1 MNGSTTLW
9 IVLGIVALI
18 IIAAV
23 VYFAT
28 RKEADTRRRE
38 TSLRG
43 QSHSQSDT
51 VKRRGKSTSDTP
63 DSRSPMTRET
73 DATTHDE
80 SSHDEQTRVRRL
92 DKRDPDD
99 RPRERD

>member
-23 VYFAT
+23 IYFAT
-28 RKEADTRRRE
+28 RKQAETRRSE

-43 QSHSQSDT
+43 QSHSQTDT
-51 VKRRGKSTSDTP
+51 ASRRGKSATDIP
-63 DSRSPMTRET
+63 ESRSRVTKKTRTEEET
-73 DATTHDE
+73 RAT
-80 SSHDEQTRVRRL
+80 RRL
-92 DKRDPDD
+92 DGRDTDPPRD
-99 RPRERD
+99 RS